1 MQAPDGAIWKIATTA
16 KKDTGPA
23 TRRGLY
29 KRRALAKDAG
39 VPEDG
44 DGSHRIVIGGGSASR
59 VSVVD
64 PDGFAWEGRP
74 PSRGT
79 ETPPADPG
87 RAVTCPPAADA
98 RGLAEDERR
107 MAADGRRDVGG
118 PRQDG
123 RVTKSAPS
131 TTRPPG
137 GETVEH
143 RGHLG
148 VAGGTALYVAAVL
161 GSGILVLPSLAAAAA
176 GPGAILAVAAL
187 ALISVPLAATF
198 AALARR
204 HPDAGGVATFAR
216 RAYGPTSA
224 RIVSYWFFFGTPIGA
239 PIAAL
244 MTARYV
250 VAVIGGDAGQ
260 TILIAIALMVIPVV
274 VTAFG
279 VRFAASVQLV
289 LSGALVAV
297 LVFVLAA
304 AAPHGRVENLEPL
317 LPHGWSGVGV
327 AMSLYIWAFA
337 GWEAVAGIGGEFRN
351 PRRDIP
357 RATALALVIVS
368 VAYLAI
374 QTVTVT
380 VLGSAATTSAVPL
393 LDLVETATGSGG
405 GGVVVAVIAAI
416 VVTGVFNAYLAAFSK
431 LGAAMGRDGDLPR
444 WFGRGA
450 ENGAVARR
458 GLLLSAVVMALYSVV
473 VLASGDLQPFILVHT
488 SIAAAVYGLGA
499 ACAIVLLPTRS
510 VGWWMAVLSCVFAA
524 GLLVLAGRNLVFPA
538 GIAVIAVV
546 IGAFARR
553 RRPRPA

>member
-1 MQAPDGAIWKIATTA
+1 MTDRAQSTTHA
-16 KKDTGPA
+16 
-23 TRRGLY
+23 
-29 KRRALAKDAG
+29 
-39 VPEDG
+39 
-44 DGSHRIVIGGGSASR
+44 
-59 VSVVD
+59 
-64 PDGFAWEGRP
+64 
-74 PSRGT
+74 
-79 ETPPADPG
+79 
-87 RAVTCPPAADA
+87 
-98 RGLAEDERR
+98 
-107 MAADGRRDVGG
+107 
-118 PRQDG
+118 
-123 RVTKSAPS
+123 S
-131 TTRPPG
+131 TTRAPAGQAAAP
-137 GETVEH
+137 
-143 RGHLG
+143 RGRLG

-161 GSGILVLPSLAAAAA
+161 GTGILVLPALAAAAA

-216 RAYGPTSA
+216 RAFGPTSA

-250 VAVIGGDAGQ
+250 VAVIGGDTAQ
-260 TILIAIALMVIPVV
+260 TVLIAIALMVVPVA

-304 AAPHGRVENLEPL
+304 AAPHARPENLEPL
-317 LPHGWSGVGV
+317 LPHGWSGVGL

-374 QTVTVT
+374 QIVTVT
-380 VLGSAATTSAVPL
+380 VLGGRAATSAVPL
-393 LDLVETATGSGG
+393 LDLVSVATGSG

-431 LGAAMGRDGDLPR
+431 LGAAMGRDGDLPA

-488 SIAAAVYGLGA
+488 SIAAAVYGLGVA
-499 ACAIVLLPTRS
+499 SAIVLLPRRS
-510 VGWWMAVLSCVFAA
+510 PGWWMAVLSCVFAA
-524 GLLVLAGRNLVFPA
+524 GLLVLAGWHLVFPV
-538 GIAVIAVV
+538 GIAVVAVLV
-546 IGAFARR
+546 GVAARWRTRR
-553 RRPRPA
+553 RG

>member
-1 MQAPDGAIWKIATTA
+1 MSDSVS
-16 KKDTGPA
+16 PA
-23 TRRGLY
+23 TRAPASSEPEG
-29 KRRALAKDAG
+29 DA
-39 VPEDG
+39 VP
-44 DGSHRIVIGGGSASR
+44 AS
-59 VSVVD
+59 
-64 PDGFAWEGRP
+64 GHGR
-74 PSRGT
+74 
-79 ETPPADPG
+79 
-87 RAVTCPPAADA
+87 
-98 RGLAEDERR
+98 
-107 MAADGRRDVGG
+107 
-118 PRQDG
+118 
-123 RVTKSAPS
+123 
-131 TTRPPG
+131 
-137 GETVEH
+137 
-143 RGHLG
+143 LG

-161 GSGILVLPSLAAAAA
+161 GTGILVLPALAAAVA
-176 GPGAILAVAAL
+176 GPGAIIAVAAL
-187 ALISVPLAATF
+187 ALISIPLAATF

-216 RAYGPTSA
+216 RAFGPTSA
-224 RIVSYWFFFGTPIGA
+224 RIISYWFFFGTPIGA

-250 VAVIGGDAGQ
+250 VAVIGGDAV
-260 TILIAIALMVIPVV
+260 TTTAIAVALMVVPVI

-304 AAPHGRVENLEPL
+304 AAPHADAARLAPL
-317 LPHGWSGVGV
+317 LPHGWAGVGL

-374 QTVTVT
+374 QTVTVL
-380 VLGSAATTSAVPL
+380 VLGDRAAASAVPL
-393 LDLVETATGSGG
+393 LDLVEVATGSG

-431 LGAAMGRDGDLPR
+431 LGAAMGRDGDLPS

-458 GLLLSAVVMALYSVV
+458 GLLLSAVVMALYSLV
-473 VLASGDLQPFILVHT
+473 VLTSGDLQPFILVHT
-488 SIAAAVYGLGA
+488 SIAAAVYGLGVA
-499 ACAIVLLPTRS
+499 SAIVLLPRWS
-510 VGWWMAVLSCVFAA
+510 AGWWMALLSCVFAA
-524 GLLVLAGRNLVFPA
+524 GLLLLAGWHLVFPA
-538 GIAVIAVV
+538 VLAVV
-546 IGAFARR
+546 AVLVGAFGAFSRR
-553 RRPRPA
+553 RRRDTA

>member
-1 MQAPDGAIWKIATTA
+1 MSDSVS
-16 KKDTGPA
+16 PA
-23 TRRGLY
+23 TRVPASSERQG
-29 KRRALAKDAG
+29 DA
-39 VPEDG
+39 VP
-44 DGSHRIVIGGGSASR
+44 AS
-59 VSVVD
+59 
-64 PDGFAWEGRP
+64 GHGR
-74 PSRGT
+74 
-79 ETPPADPG
+79 
-87 RAVTCPPAADA
+87 
-98 RGLAEDERR
+98 
-107 MAADGRRDVGG
+107 
-118 PRQDG
+118 
-123 RVTKSAPS
+123 
-131 TTRPPG
+131 
-137 GETVEH
+137 
-143 RGHLG
+143 LG

-161 GSGILVLPSLAAAAA
+161 GTGILVLPALAAAVA
-176 GPGAILAVAAL
+176 GPGAIIAVAAL
-187 ALISVPLAATF
+187 ALISIPLAATF

-216 RAYGPTSA
+216 RAFGPTSA
-224 RIVSYWFFFGTPIGA
+224 RIISYWFFFGTPIGA

-250 VAVIGGDAGQ
+250 VSVIGGDAV
-260 TILIAIALMVIPVV
+260 TTTVIAVALMVVPVI

-289 LSGALVAV
+289 LSGALIAV

-304 AAPHGRVENLEPL
+304 AAPHADAARLTPL
-317 LPHGWSGVGV
+317 LPHGWAGVGL

-374 QTVTVT
+374 QTVTVL
-380 VLGSAATTSAVPL
+380 VLGDRAAASAVPL
-393 LDLVETATGSGG
+393 LDLVEVATGSG

-431 LGAAMGRDGDLPR
+431 LGAAMGRDGDLPS

-458 GLLLSAVVMALYSVV
+458 GLLLSAVVMALYSLV

-488 SIAAAVYGLGA
+488 SIAAAVYGLGVA
-499 ACAIVLLPTRS
+499 SAIVLLPRWS
-510 VGWWMAVLSCVFAA
+510 AGWWMAVLSCVFAA
-524 GLLVLAGRNLVFPA
+524 GLLLLAGWHLVFPA
-538 GIAVIAVV
+538 VLAVV
-546 IGAFARR
+546 AVLVGAFGAFSRR
-553 RRPRPA
+553 RRRDTA

>member
-1 MQAPDGAIWKIATTA
+1 MTDG
-16 KKDTGPA
+16 PPL
-23 TRRGLY
+23 TR
-29 KRRALAKDAG
+29 
-39 VPEDG
+39 
-44 DGSHRIVIGGGSASR
+44 
-59 VSVVD
+59 
-64 PDGFAWEGRP
+64 
-74 PSRGT
+74 T
-79 ETPPADPG
+79 
-87 RAVTCPPAADA
+87 PAADP
-98 RGLAEDERR
+98 
-107 MAADGRRDVGG
+107 AALPHGR
-118 PRQDG
+118 
-123 RVTKSAPS
+123 
-131 TTRPPG
+131 
-137 GETVEH
+137 
-143 RGHLG
+143 LG

-161 GSGILVLPSLAAAAA
+161 GTGILVLPALAAAVA

-216 RAYGPTSA
+216 RAFGPTAA

-250 VAVIGGDAGQ
+250 VAVIGGD
-260 TILIAIALMVIPVV
+260 TVSTTVIAVALMVVPVA

-304 AAPHGRVENLEPL
+304 AAPHGQVANLQPL
-317 LPHGWSGVGV
+317 LPHGWAGVGL

-337 GWEAVAGIGGEFRN
+337 GWEAVAGIGGEFRD

-374 QTVTVT
+374 QTVTVL
-380 VLGSAATTSAVPL
+380 VLGDAASGSDVPL
-393 LDLVETATGSGG
+393 LDLVAAATGPG
-405 GGVVVAVIAAI
+405 GGVIVAVIAAI

-444 WFGRGA
+444 WFGRGV

-458 GLLLSAVVMALYSVV
+458 GLLLSAVVMGAYSVV

-488 SIAAAVYGLGA
+488 SIAAAVYGLGVA
-499 ACAIVLLPTRS
+499 AAVALLPRRS

-524 GLLVLAGRNLVFPA
+524 GLLLLAGWHLVYPA
-538 GIAVIAVV
+538 AVALIAVLVGLASRRAR
-546 IGAFARR
+546 GARDAARDAPGTL
-553 RRPRPA
+553 RRPPGAA

>member
-1 MQAPDGAIWKIATTA
+1 MTE
-16 KKDTGPA
+16 
-23 TRRGLY
+23 RG
-29 KRRALAKDAG
+29 
-39 VPEDG
+39 
-44 DGSHRIVIGGGSASR
+44 
-59 VSVVD
+59 
-64 PDGFAWEGRP
+64 
-74 PSRGT
+74 
-79 ETPPADPG
+79 
-87 RAVTCPPAADA
+87 
-98 RGLAEDERR
+98 
-107 MAADGRRDVGG
+107 
-118 PRQDG
+118 
-123 RVTKSAPS
+123 PS
-131 TTRPPG
+131 TTRARGPELPDPQVPG
-137 GETVEH
+137 AGVPDAPH
-143 RGHLG
+143 GKLG
-148 VAGGTALYVAAVL
+148 VAGGTALYIAAVL
-161 GSGILVLPSLAAAAA
+161 GTGILVLPALAAAAA
-176 GPGAILAVAAL
+176 GPGAILAVAVL

-216 RAYGPTSA
+216 RAFGPDAA
-224 RIVSYWFFFGTPIGA
+224 RVIGYWFFFGTPIGA

-250 VAVIGGDAGQ
+250 VAVIGGDAVA
-260 TILIAIALMVIPVV
+260 TTLIAVGLMVIPVA

-304 AAPHGRVENLEPL
+304 AAPHGQAAHLQPL
-317 LPHGWSGVGV
+317 LPHGWAGVGL

-357 RATALALVIVS
+357 RATALALIIVS

-380 VLGSAATTSAVPL
+380 VLGSRAATSAVPL
-393 LDLVETATGSGG
+393 LDLVEVSTGSGG
-405 GGVVVAVIAAI
+405 AIVVAVIAAI

-431 LGAAMGRDGDLPR
+431 LGAAMGRDGDLPA

-473 VLASGDLQPFILVHT
+473 VLSSGDLQPFILVHT
-488 SIAAAVYGLGA
+488 SIAAAVYGLGVA
-499 ACAIVLLPTRS
+499 SALRLLPARS
-510 VGWWMAVLSCVFAA
+510 LGWWMALLSCVLAA
-524 GLLVLAGRNLVFPA
+524 GLLILAGWHLVFPA
-538 GIAVIAVV
+538 GVAVV
-546 IGAFARR
+546 ALAVGLVARR
-553 RRPRPA
+553 TRRSADRA

>member
-1 MQAPDGAIWKIATTA
+1 M
-16 KKDTGPA
+16 
-23 TRRGLY
+23 
-29 KRRALAKDAG
+29 
-39 VPEDG
+39 
-44 DGSHRIVIGGGSASR
+44 
-59 VSVVD
+59 
-64 PDGFAWEGRP
+64 
-74 PSRGT
+74 T
-79 ETPPADPG
+79 E
-87 RAVTCPPAADA
+87 R
-98 RGLAEDERR
+98 
-107 MAADGRRDVGG
+107 
-118 PRQDG
+118 
-123 RVTKSAPS
+123 APS
-131 TTRPPG
+131 TTRPPAG
-137 GETVEH
+137 QPAEH
-143 RGHLG
+143 VGRLG

-161 GSGILVLPSLAAAAA
+161 GTGILVLPSLAAAAA

-187 ALISVPLAATF
+187 ALISIPLAATF

-224 RIVSYWFFFGTPIGA
+224 RVVSYWFFFGTPIGA

-250 VAVIGGDAGQ
+250 VAVIGGGGAQ
-260 TILIAIALMVIPVV
+260 TTLIAVALMVIPVV

-279 VRFAASVQLV
+279 VRFAASVQLI

-304 AAPHGRVENLEPL
+304 AAPHGRAENLEPL
-317 LPHGWSGVGV
+317 LPHGWSGVGL

-393 LDLVETATGSGG
+393 LDLVDVATGSG

-473 VLASGDLQPFILVHT
+473 VLTSGDLQPFILVHT
-488 SIAAAVYGLGA
+488 SIAAAVYGLGVA
-499 ACAIVLLPTRS
+499 SAIVLLPTRS

-524 GLLVLAGRNLVFPA
+524 GLLVLAGWHLVFPA
-538 GIAVIAVV
+538 GIAVVAVAV
-546 IGAFARR
+546 GAFARR
-553 RRPRPA
+553 RRGRPA

>member
-1 MQAPDGAIWKIATTA
+1 MTE
-16 KKDTGPA
+16 
-23 TRRGLY
+23 RG
-29 KRRALAKDAG
+29 
-39 VPEDG
+39 
-44 DGSHRIVIGGGSASR
+44 
-59 VSVVD
+59 
-64 PDGFAWEGRP
+64 
-74 PSRGT
+74 
-79 ETPPADPG
+79 
-87 RAVTCPPAADA
+87 
-98 RGLAEDERR
+98 
-107 MAADGRRDVGG
+107 
-118 PRQDG
+118 
-123 RVTKSAPS
+123 PS
-131 TTRPPG
+131 TTHARGSEPEPPDPRVPAAPHG
-137 GETVEH
+137 
-143 RGHLG
+143 RLG
-148 VAGGTALYVAAVL
+148 VVGGTALYIAAVL
-161 GSGILVLPSLAAAAA
+161 GTGILVLPSLAAAAA

-187 ALISVPLAATF
+187 AVISIPLAATF

-216 RAYGPTSA
+216 RAFGPDAA
-224 RIVSYWFFFGTPIGA
+224 RIIGYWFFFGTPIGA

-250 VAVIGGDAGQ
+250 VAVIGGDAR
-260 TILIAIALMVIPVV
+260 TTTLIAVGLMVIPVV

-304 AAPHGRVENLEPL
+304 AAPHGQAANLQPP
-317 LPHGWSGVGV
+317 LPHGWGGVGL

-380 VLGSAATTSAVPL
+380 VLGSKAATSAVPL
-393 LDLVETATGSGG
+393 LDLVQVSTGAGG
-405 GGVVVAVIAAI
+405 AIVVAVIAAI

-431 LGAAMGRDGDLPR
+431 LGAAMGRDGDLPV
-444 WFGRGA
+444 WFGHGA

-473 VLASGDLQPFILVHT
+473 VLSSGDLQPFILVHT
-488 SIAAAVYGLGA
+488 SFAAAIYGLGVA
-499 ACAIVLLPTRS
+499 SALRLLPMRS
-510 VGWWMAVLSCVFAA
+510 VGWWMALISCVLAA
-524 GLLVLAGRNLVFPA
+524 GLLLLAGWHLAFPA
-538 GIAVIAVV
+538 GAAVV
-546 IGAFARR
+546 ALLVGVVAKRR
-553 RRPRPA
+553 RRRRSRDGAVEASEPRPRPDRA

>member
-1 MQAPDGAIWKIATTA
+1 MSDSVS
-16 KKDTGPA
+16 PA
-23 TRRGLY
+23 TRVPASSERQG
-29 KRRALAKDAG
+29 DA
-39 VPEDG
+39 VP
-44 DGSHRIVIGGGSASR
+44 AS
-59 VSVVD
+59 
-64 PDGFAWEGRP
+64 GHGR
-74 PSRGT
+74 
-79 ETPPADPG
+79 
-87 RAVTCPPAADA
+87 
-98 RGLAEDERR
+98 
-107 MAADGRRDVGG
+107 
-118 PRQDG
+118 
-123 RVTKSAPS
+123 
-131 TTRPPG
+131 
-137 GETVEH
+137 
-143 RGHLG
+143 LG

-161 GSGILVLPSLAAAAA
+161 GTGILVLPALAAAVA
-176 GPGAILAVAAL
+176 GPGAIIAVAAL
-187 ALISVPLAATF
+187 ALISIPLAATF

-216 RAYGPTSA
+216 RAFGPTSA
-224 RIVSYWFFFGTPIGA
+224 RIISYWFFFGTPIGA

-250 VAVIGGDAGQ
+250 VAVIGGDAV
-260 TILIAIALMVIPVV
+260 TTTVIAVALMVVPVI

-289 LSGALVAV
+289 LSGALIAV

-304 AAPHGRVENLEPL
+304 AAPHADAARLTPL
-317 LPHGWSGVGV
+317 LPHGWAGVGL

-374 QTVTVT
+374 QTVTVL
-380 VLGSAATTSAVPL
+380 VLGDRAAASAVPL
-393 LDLVETATGSGG
+393 LDLVEVATGSG

-431 LGAAMGRDGDLPR
+431 LGAAMGRDGDLPS

-458 GLLLSAVVMALYSVV
+458 GLLLSAVVMALYSLV

-488 SIAAAVYGLGA
+488 SIAAAVYGLGVA
-499 ACAIVLLPTRS
+499 SAIVLLPRWS
-510 VGWWMAVLSCVFAA
+510 AGWWMAVLSCVFAA
-524 GLLVLAGRNLVFPA
+524 GLLLLAGWHLVFPA
-538 GIAVIAVV
+538 VLAVV
-546 IGAFARR
+546 AVLVGAFGAFSRR
-553 RRPRPA
+553 RRRDTA

>member
-1 MQAPDGAIWKIATTA
+1 M
-16 KKDTGPA
+16 
-23 TRRGLY
+23 
-29 KRRALAKDAG
+29 
-39 VPEDG
+39 
-44 DGSHRIVIGGGSASR
+44 
-59 VSVVD
+59 
-64 PDGFAWEGRP
+64 
-74 PSRGT
+74 T
-79 ETPPADPG
+79 EST
-87 RAVTCPPAADA
+87 
-98 RGLAEDERR
+98 
-107 MAADGRRDVGG
+107 
-118 PRQDG
+118 
-123 RVTKSAPS
+123 PS
-131 TTRPPG
+131 TTRLPAGRP
-137 GETVEH
+137 VEH

-148 VAGGTALYVAAVL
+148 VAGGAALYVAAVL
-161 GSGILVLPSLAAAAA
+161 GTGILVLPSLAAAAA

-224 RIVSYWFFFGTPIGA
+224 RVVSYWFFFGTPIGA

-250 VAVIGGDAGQ
+250 VAVIGGDATQ
-260 TILIAIALMVIPVV
+260 TILIAVALMVIPVV

-297 LVFVLAA
+297 LIFVLAA

-317 LPHGWSGVGV
+317 LPHGWSGVGL

-380 VLGSAATTSAVPL
+380 VLGSAATASAVPL
-393 LDLVETATGSGG
+393 LDLVDAATGSG

-473 VLASGDLQPFILVHT
+473 VLASGNLQPFILVHT
-488 SIAAAVYGLGA
+488 SIAAAVYGLGVA
-499 ACAIVLLPTRS
+499 SAIVLLPTRS

-524 GLLVLAGRNLVFPA
+524 GLLALAGWHLVFPA
-538 GIAVIAVV
+538 GIAGIAVV
-546 IGAFARR
+546 VGAFARR
-553 RRPRPA
+553 GRPRPA

>member
-1 MQAPDGAIWKIATTA
+1 MTDRAQSTTHA
-16 KKDTGPA
+16 
-23 TRRGLY
+23 
-29 KRRALAKDAG
+29 
-39 VPEDG
+39 
-44 DGSHRIVIGGGSASR
+44 
-59 VSVVD
+59 
-64 PDGFAWEGRP
+64 
-74 PSRGT
+74 
-79 ETPPADPG
+79 
-87 RAVTCPPAADA
+87 
-98 RGLAEDERR
+98 
-107 MAADGRRDVGG
+107 
-118 PRQDG
+118 
-123 RVTKSAPS
+123 S
-131 TTRPPG
+131 TTRAPAEQAAGP
-137 GETVEH
+137 
-143 RGHLG
+143 RGRLG

-161 GSGILVLPSLAAAAA
+161 GTGILVLPALAAAAA

-216 RAYGPTSA
+216 RAFGPTSA

-250 VAVIGGDAGQ
+250 VAVIGGDTAQ
-260 TILIAIALMVIPVV
+260 TVLIAIALMVVPVA

-304 AAPHGRVENLEPL
+304 AAPHARPENLQPL
-317 LPHGWSGVGV
+317 LPHGWSGVGL

-374 QTVTVT
+374 QIVTVT
-380 VLGSAATTSAVPL
+380 VLGGRAATSAVPL
-393 LDLVETATGSGG
+393 LDLVSVATGSG

-431 LGAAMGRDGDLPR
+431 LGAAMGRDGDLPA

-488 SIAAAVYGLGA
+488 SIAAAVYGLGVA
-499 ACAIVLLPTRS
+499 SAIVLLPRRS
-510 VGWWMAVLSCVFAA
+510 PGWWMAVLSCVFAA
-524 GLLVLAGRNLVFPA
+524 GLLVLAGWHLVFPV
-538 GIAVIAVV
+538 GIAVVAVLV
-546 IGAFARR
+546 GVAARWRTRR
-553 RRPRPA
+553 RG

>member
-1 MQAPDGAIWKIATTA
+1 MTD
-16 KKDTGPA
+16 
-23 TRRGLY
+23 RG
-29 KRRALAKDAG
+29 
-39 VPEDG
+39 
-44 DGSHRIVIGGGSASR
+44 
-59 VSVVD
+59 
-64 PDGFAWEGRP
+64 
-74 PSRGT
+74 
-79 ETPPADPG
+79 
-87 RAVTCPPAADA
+87 
-98 RGLAEDERR
+98 
-107 MAADGRRDVGG
+107 
-118 PRQDG
+118 
-123 RVTKSAPS
+123 PS
-131 TTRPPG
+131 TTRVRTGEPPA
-137 GETVEH
+137 EH
-143 RGHLG
+143 RGRLG

-161 GSGILVLPSLAAAAA
+161 GTGILVLPALAAAAA

-216 RAYGPTSA
+216 RAFGPTSA

-250 VAVIGGDAGQ
+250 VAVIGGDTVQ
-260 TILIAIALMVIPVV
+260 TVLIAIALMVVPVA

-297 LVFVLAA
+297 LIFVLAA
-304 AAPHGRVENLEPL
+304 AAPHGSAQNLQPL
-317 LPHGWSGVGV
+317 LPHGWSGVGL

-374 QTVTVT
+374 QTVTVA
-380 VLGSAATTSAVPL
+380 VLGGAASTSAVPL
-393 LDLVETATGSGG
+393 LDLVEAATGSG

-431 LGAAMGRDGDLPR
+431 LGAAMGRDGDLPA

-458 GLLLSAVVMALYSVV
+458 GLLLSALVMALYSVV

-488 SIAAAVYGLGA
+488 SIAAAVYGLGVA
-499 ACAIVLLPTRS
+499 SAIVLLPRWS
-510 VGWWMAVLSCVFAA
+510 PGWWMAVLSCIFAA
-524 GLLVLAGRNLVFPA
+524 GLLLLAGWHLVFPA

-546 IGAFARR
+546 VGAFARR
-553 RRPRPA
+553 RRRNTA

>member
-1 MQAPDGAIWKIATTA
+1 MTE
-16 KKDTGPA
+16 
-23 TRRGLY
+23 RG
-29 KRRALAKDAG
+29 
-39 VPEDG
+39 
-44 DGSHRIVIGGGSASR
+44 
-59 VSVVD
+59 
-64 PDGFAWEGRP
+64 
-74 PSRGT
+74 
-79 ETPPADPG
+79 
-87 RAVTCPPAADA
+87 
-98 RGLAEDERR
+98 
-107 MAADGRRDVGG
+107 
-118 PRQDG
+118 
-123 RVTKSAPS
+123 PS
-131 TTRPPG
+131 TTRARGPELPDPRVPG
-137 GETVEH
+137 AGVPDAPH
-143 RGHLG
+143 GRLG
-148 VAGGTALYVAAVL
+148 VAGGTALYIAAVL
-161 GSGILVLPSLAAAAA
+161 GTGILVLPALAAAAA

-216 RAYGPTSA
+216 RAFGPDAA
-224 RIVSYWFFFGTPIGA
+224 RIIGYWFFFGTPIGA

-250 VAVIGGDAGQ
+250 VAVIGGDAVA
-260 TILIAIALMVIPVV
+260 TTLIAVGLMVIPVA

-304 AAPHGRVENLEPL
+304 AAPHGQAAHLQPL
-317 LPHGWSGVGV
+317 LPHGWAGVGL

-357 RATALALVIVS
+357 RATALALIIVS

-380 VLGSAATTSAVPL
+380 VLGSRAATSAVPL
-393 LDLVETATGSGG
+393 LDLVEVSTGSGG
-405 GGVVVAVIAAI
+405 AIVVAVIAAI

-431 LGAAMGRDGDLPR
+431 LGAAMGRDGDLPA

-473 VLASGDLQPFILVHT
+473 VLSSGDLQPFILVHT
-488 SIAAAVYGLGA
+488 SIAAAVYGLGVA
-499 ACAIVLLPTRS
+499 SALRLLPARS
-510 VGWWMAVLSCVFAA
+510 LGWWMALLSCVLAA
-524 GLLVLAGRNLVFPA
+524 GLLILAGWHLVFPA
-538 GIAVIAVV
+538 GVAVV
-546 IGAFARR
+546 ALAVGLVARR
-553 RRPRPA
+553 TRRSADRA

>member
-1 MQAPDGAIWKIATTA
+1 M
-16 KKDTGPA
+16 
-23 TRRGLY
+23 
-29 KRRALAKDAG
+29 
-39 VPEDG
+39 
-44 DGSHRIVIGGGSASR
+44 
-59 VSVVD
+59 
-64 PDGFAWEGRP
+64 
-74 PSRGT
+74 
-79 ETPPADPG
+79 
-87 RAVTCPPAADA
+87 
-98 RGLAEDERR
+98 
-107 MAADGRRDVGG
+107 
-118 PRQDG
+118 
-123 RVTKSAPS
+123 TKSAPS
-131 TTRPPG
+131 TTRLPEGRP
-137 GETVEH
+137 VEH

-161 GSGILVLPSLAAAAA
+161 GTGILVLPSLAAAAA

-187 ALISVPLAATF
+187 ALISIPLASTF

-250 VAVIGGDAGQ
+250 VAVIGGDAVQ
-260 TILIAIALMVIPVV
+260 TILIAIALMVIPVA

-304 AAPHGRVENLEPL
+304 AAPHGRVENLQPL
-317 LPHGWSGVGV
+317 LPHGWSGVGL

-368 VAYLAI
+368 VAYLTI
-374 QTVTVT
+374 QTVAVA
-380 VLGSAATTSAVPL
+380 VLGDAATTSAVPL
-393 LDLVETATGSGG
+393 LDLVDAATGSG

-488 SIAAAVYGLGA
+488 SIAAAVYGLGVA
-499 ACAIVLLPTRS
+499 SAIVLLPTRS

-524 GLLVLAGRNLVFPA
+524 GLLALAGWHLVFPA
-538 GIAVIAVV
+538 AIAAIAVV
-546 IGAFARR
+546 VGAFARR
-553 RRPRPA
+553 RRPVRA

>member
-1 MQAPDGAIWKIATTA
+1 M
-16 KKDTGPA
+16 
-23 TRRGLY
+23 
-29 KRRALAKDAG
+29 
-39 VPEDG
+39 
-44 DGSHRIVIGGGSASR
+44 
-59 VSVVD
+59 
-64 PDGFAWEGRP
+64 
-74 PSRGT
+74 T
-79 ETPPADPG
+79 E
-87 RAVTCPPAADA
+87 R
-98 RGLAEDERR
+98 
-107 MAADGRRDVGG
+107 
-118 PRQDG
+118 
-123 RVTKSAPS
+123 APS
-131 TTRPPG
+131 TTRPPAG
-137 GETVEH
+137 QPAEH
-143 RGHLG
+143 VGRLG

-161 GSGILVLPSLAAAAA
+161 GTGILVLPSLAAAAA

-187 ALISVPLAATF
+187 ALISIPLAATF

-224 RIVSYWFFFGTPIGA
+224 RVVSYWFFFGTPIGA

-250 VAVIGGDAGQ
+250 VAVIGGGGAQ
-260 TILIAIALMVIPVV
+260 TTLIAVALMVIPVV

-279 VRFAASVQLV
+279 VRFAASVQLI

-304 AAPHGRVENLEPL
+304 AAPHGRAENLEPL
-317 LPHGWSGVGV
+317 LPHGWPGVGL

-393 LDLVETATGSGG
+393 LDLVDVATGSG

-473 VLASGDLQPFILVHT
+473 VLTSGDLQPFILVHT
-488 SIAAAVYGLGA
+488 SIAAAVYGLGVA
-499 ACAIVLLPTRS
+499 SAIVLLPTRS

-524 GLLVLAGRNLVFPA
+524 GLLVLAGWHLVFPA
-538 GIAVIAVV
+538 GIAVVAVAV
-546 IGAFARR
+546 GAFARR
-553 RRPRPA
+553 RRGRPA

>member
-1 MQAPDGAIWKIATTA
+1 
-16 KKDTGPA
+16 
-23 TRRGLY
+23 
-29 KRRALAKDAG
+29 
-39 VPEDG
+39 
-44 DGSHRIVIGGGSASR
+44 
-59 VSVVD
+59 
-64 PDGFAWEGRP
+64 
-74 PSRGT
+74 
-79 ETPPADPG
+79 
-87 RAVTCPPAADA
+87 
-98 RGLAEDERR
+98 
-107 MAADGRRDVGG
+107 MAADGRHDVGG

-123 RVTKSAPS
+123 RVTKSEPS
-131 TTRPPG
+131 TARLAA
-137 GETVEH
+137 GESVEH
-143 RGHLG
+143 RGRLG

-161 GSGILVLPSLAAAAA
+161 GTGILVLPSLAAAAA

-216 RAYGPTSA
+216 RAYGPAAA

-250 VAVIGGDAGQ
+250 VAVIGGDAAQ
-260 TILIAIALMVIPVV
+260 TVLVAIALMVIPVA

-304 AAPHGRVENLEPL
+304 AAPHGRVENLQPL
-317 LPHGWSGVGV
+317 LPHGWSGVGL

-368 VAYLAI
+368 LAYLAI

-380 VLGSAATTSAVPL
+380 VLGGAASTSAVPL
-393 LDLVETATGSGG
+393 LDLVDAATGSG

-473 VLASGDLQPFILVHT
+473 VLSSGDLQPFILVHT
-488 SIAAAVYGLGA
+488 SIAAAVYGLGVA
-499 ACAIVLLPTRS
+499 SAIVLLPTRS

-524 GLLVLAGRNLVFPA
+524 GLLALAGWHLVFPA

-546 IGAFARR
+546 VGAFARR
-553 RRPRPA
+553 PSPGPA

>member
-1 MQAPDGAIWKIATTA
+1 MTDG
-16 KKDTGPA
+16 PPL
-23 TRRGLY
+23 TR
-29 KRRALAKDAG
+29 
-39 VPEDG
+39 
-44 DGSHRIVIGGGSASR
+44 
-59 VSVVD
+59 
-64 PDGFAWEGRP
+64 
-74 PSRGT
+74 T
-79 ETPPADPG
+79 
-87 RAVTCPPAADA
+87 PAADP
-98 RGLAEDERR
+98 
-107 MAADGRRDVGG
+107 AAPPHGR
-118 PRQDG
+118 
-123 RVTKSAPS
+123 
-131 TTRPPG
+131 
-137 GETVEH
+137 
-143 RGHLG
+143 LG

-161 GSGILVLPSLAAAAA
+161 GTGILVLPALAAAVA

-216 RAYGPTSA
+216 RAFGPTAA

-250 VAVIGGDAGQ
+250 VAVIGGDAAA
-260 TILIAIALMVIPVV
+260 TTVVAVALMVVPVA

-304 AAPHGRVENLEPL
+304 AAPHGQAANLQPL
-317 LPHGWSGVGV
+317 LPHGWAGVGL

-337 GWEAVAGIGGEFRN
+337 GWEAVAGIGGEFRD

-374 QTVTVT
+374 QTVTVL
-380 VLGSAATTSAVPL
+380 VLGDSAAGSDVPL
-393 LDLVETATGSGG
+393 LDLVAVATGRG

-444 WFGRGA
+444 WFGRGV

-458 GLLLSAVVMALYSVV
+458 GLLLSAVVMGVYSVV
-473 VLASGDLQPFILVHT
+473 VLSIGDLQPFILVHT
-488 SIAAAVYGLGA
+488 SIAAAVYGLGVA
-499 ACAIVLLPTRS
+499 AAVVLLPRGS
-510 VGWWMAVLSCVFAA
+510 VGWWMVVLSCVFAA
-524 GLLVLAGRNLVFPA
+524 GLLLLAGWHLVYPA
-538 GIAVIAVV
+538 AVALVAVLV
-546 IGAFARR
+546 GVVSRRARGAARGGG
-553 RRPRPA
+553 